1 MNWVSASNA
10 NGTEAVTAAPSAG
23 NRSGWY
29 AGAAALGAVVAS
41 SCCIG
46 PLLLVILGVSGA
58 WIGNLVAL
66 EPYKPIFLVVT
77 ALLLGA
83 GFRQVYFKPRA
94 VCAEGS
100 YCARPGS
107 AAITKSVLWIA
118 TVLAAAAATVNVWA
132 PLFY

>member
-1 MNWVSASNA
+1 LPRVS
-10 NGTEAVTAAPSAG
+10 SARDRG
-23 NRSGWY
+23 GWF

-66 EPYKPIFLVVT
+66 EPYKPYFLVVT

-83 GFRQVYFKPRA
+83 GFWQVYFRPRPA
-94 VCAEGS
+94 CAEDS

-107 AAITKSVLWIA
+107 ATLTKSVLWGA
-118 TVLAAAAATVNVWA
+118 SALALAAATVSAWA
-132 PLFY
+132 PWFY